1 MVVVM
6 GGDEQREATFIW
18 WLLQCMKKNRE
29 VIETFVH
36 RLGQRLS
43 FYVGVYLFLLRRQ
56 KKLKKKKDTPKK
68 RGASPASRLVVVYG
82 LQGLGRGRAREGGI
96 NVAGITPAYC

>member
-1 MVVVM
+1 M
-6 GGDEQREATFIW
+6 
-18 WLLQCMKKNRE
+18 
-29 VIETFVH
+29 ETFVH

-43 FYVGVYLFLLRRQ
+43 FYVGVYLFLLRSQ
-56 KKLKKKKDTPKK
+56 KKLKKDTPKK

>member
-1 MVVVM
+1 M
-6 GGDEQREATFIW
+6 FID
-18 WLLQCMKKNRE
+18 LANVSVFTLVYIYFCYGRKK
-29 VIETFVH
+29 
-36 RLGQRLS
+36 S
-43 FYVGVYLFLLRRQ
+43 S
-56 KKLKKKKDTPKK
+56 KKDTPKK